1 MSRLPE
7 KIDPQKW
14 IASVFASRD
23 ARSGGVFKRQVC
35 DVERIT
41 GREAF
46 LAEVERRGWQALENG
61 RHFIVCCN
69 AQPIR
74 RVRSGGSPARAGEQR
89 GRAPASALALRGASD

>member
-1 MSRLPE
+1 MSGLPE
-7 KIDPQKW
+7 RLDPEAW
-14 IASVFASRD
+14 LRGVFASRD
-23 ARSGGVFKRQVC
+23 ARCGGVFKRQVR
-35 DVERIT
+35 DVERIV

-74 RVRSGGSPARAGEQR
+74 RVRGALPARAGE
-89 GRAPASALALRGASD
+89 